1 MFQGT
6 FDVAAKK
13 WIVTDARLINA
24 EQDDALSSA
33 YSDLEQDFDH
43 RTFQNEEGKA
53 VLLDE
58 TMNSVYRAVQ
68 FILPPGRFA
77 AVKRAQI
84 ESLKKRN
91 AASSIGE
98 KCKPMEAR
106 IEALQ
111 ALVWDVNR
119 A

>member
-1 MFQGT
+1 MRGPSQNNPNRFENVKTYYAVFQGT
-6 FDVAAKK
+6 FAVAAKK

-58 TMNSVYRAVQ
+58 TMNSVYRPV
-68 FILPPGRFA
+68 
-77 AVKRAQI
+77 
-84 ESLKKRN
+84 
-91 AASSIGE
+91 
-98 KCKPMEAR
+98 
-106 IEALQ
+106 
-111 ALVWDVNR
+111 
-119 A
+119 

>member
-13 WIVTDARLINA
+13 WIVTDARPINA
-24 EQDDALSSA
+24 EQDDVLSSV
-33 YSDLEQDFDH
+33 YSDEN
-43 RTFQNEEGKA
+43 RISSTGPSNEESEA
-53 VLLDE
+53 VLLEE

-84 ESLKKRN
+84 EWLKKAQCRFFD
-91 AASSIGE
+91 
-98 KCKPMEAR
+98 
-106 IEALQ
+106 
-111 ALVWDVNR
+111 W
-119 A
+119 